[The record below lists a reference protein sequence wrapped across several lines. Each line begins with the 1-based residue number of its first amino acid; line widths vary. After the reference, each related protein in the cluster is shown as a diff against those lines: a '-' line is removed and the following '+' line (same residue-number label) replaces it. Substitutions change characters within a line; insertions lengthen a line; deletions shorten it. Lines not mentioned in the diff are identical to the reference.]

1 MGGTVGKQA
10 TLLLRWK
17 MNVPETKAATDVF
30 EKKNKK
36 PNKALNMSKMK
47 EVETHTC
54 RSCTFQMQKMRHKP
68 MEKNFCLL
76 PLKNQRK
83 TSSFVLLVFLVL
95 LSPASPFSS
104 LFSFTVMKGS
114 KKKTSMFP
122 CYLCF
127 HSLPLLRFSFLSLA
141 VFSVFFSPFFL
152 LFFCSHFPFFTPFP
166 RSLEELIYN
175 LTYLY
180 LGKI

>member
-17 MNVPETKAATDVF
+17 MNVPETKAATYVF

-83 TSSFVLLVFLVL
+83 TSSFVLLAFLVL
-95 LSPASPFSS
+95 LSPASLFSS
-104 LFSFTVMKGS
+104 LFSFTVTKGS

-141 VFSVFFSPFFL
+141 VFFCVFLSVFSLIFL
-152 LFFCSHFPFFTPFP
+152 LSF
-166 RSLEELIYN
+166 SLFHPLS
-175 LTYLY
+175 
-180 LGKI
+180 

>member
-83 TSSFVLLVFLVL
+83 TSSFVLLAFLVL
-95 LSPASPFSS
+95 LSPASLFSS
-104 LFSFTVMKGS
+104 LFFLSHWRKDQR
-114 KKKTSMFP
+114 KKTSMFP

-127 HSLPLLRFSFLSLA
+127 HSLPLLRFSFLYLA
-141 VFSVFFSPFFL
+141 VFFCVFLSVFSLIFL
-152 LFFCSHFPFFTPFP
+152 LSF
-166 RSLEELIYN
+166 SLFHPLS
-175 LTYLY
+175 
-180 LGKI
+180 